1 MVAKSK
7 KKKLLIWGGIFIIIV
22 LVILAVTKKKD
33 GNVIKIT
40 TENAVKRTIIETV
53 SANGKIQP
61 EKDIK
66 ISPYISGE
74 VVELYVKEGDEVKK
88 GDLLAKIDPEIYKT
102 NYEQIEASLQMQKA
116 NMANSKARLAQAQAQ
131 FVKAEEDFK
140 RNKTLFEQKVISQS
154 DNDAAVSA
162 FAIAKAEVVAA
173 EENVKAAEFS
183 VNSSEASLREA
194 KENLSRT
201 AIFAPSDGT
210 VSQLS
215 VEKGER
221 VTGAS
226 QFSSGTEIMK
236 IANLERMIVLV
247 EVNENDIV
255 RVSLF
260 DTCIVEV
267 DAYLE
272 HKFKGLVTEMA
283 TSANITGVS
292 ADQVTNFEVKILL
305 LEESY
310 SDLIN
315 EGDFIRSPFR
325 PGMSATVDI
334 QTETAMGILT
344 IPIQAVTTRADT
356 TKVAEESVP
365 DPDTEEGSEEAE
377 ETKKE
382 DLVEVVFVYEE
393 GKAKM
398 KQVTTGIQNNMY
410 IEITDGIGENEEI
423 ITGPYRAVSKNL
435 KDNDPVKKV
444 DKKDLFKED

>member
-7 KKKLLIWGGIFIIIV
+7 KKKLLLWGGLVIIIV

-33 GNVIKIT
+33 GNHIKII
-40 TENAVKRTIIETV
+40 TENAQLRTIVETV

-74 VVELYVKEGDEVKK
+74 VVELYVKEGDEVSK

-140 RNKTLFEQKVISQS
+140 RSKQLYEQNVISQS
-154 DNDAAVSA
+154 DYDSAVSA
-162 FAIAKAEVVAA
+162 FAIAKAEVSAA

-183 VNSSEASLREA
+183 VSSSEAVLREA

-201 AIFAPSDGT
+201 AIYSPNNGT
-210 VSQLS
+210 VSRLS

-226 QFSSGTEIMK
+226 QFSSGTEIMR

-260 DTCIVEV
+260 DTCVVEV
-267 DAYLE
+267 DAYLDK
-272 HKFKGLVTEMA
+272 KFKGLVTEMA
-283 TSANITGVS
+283 TSANVTGVS

-310 SDLIN
+310 NDLIKAD
-315 EGDFIRSPFR
+315 DFIRSPFR

-334 QTETAMGILT
+334 QTETAMNILT
-344 IPIQAVTTRADT
+344 VPIQAVTTRADT
-356 TKVAEESVP
+356 TKVTAEAPPQESDEESNEDV
-365 DPDTEEGSEEAE
+365 A

-398 KQVTTGIQNNMY
+398 VKVTTGIQDNMF
-410 IEITDGIGENEEI
+410 IEITEGIEKDQEI
-423 ITGPYRAVSKNL
+423 ITGPYRAVSKKL
-435 KDNDPVKKV
+435 KDNDLVKKV

>member
-1 MVAKSK
+1 MVTKSK
-7 KKKLLIWGGIFIIIV
+7 KKKYLIGGGLLIIAI
-22 LVILAVTKKKD
+22 LVVLAVTKKKD
-33 GNVIKIT
+33 GNLIKIT
-40 TENAVKRTIIETV
+40 TENAISRTIIETV

-74 VVELYVKEGDEVKK
+74 VVDLFVKEGDEVVQ

-102 NYEQIEASLQMQKA
+102 TYEQIEAGLEMQRA
-116 NMANSKARLAQAQAQ
+116 NLANSKARLAQAQAQ
-131 FVKAEEDFK
+131 FVKSEEDFK
-140 RNKTLFEQKVISQS
+140 RTKKLFEQDVISQS
-154 DNDAAVSA
+154 DYDSAVSA
-162 FAIAKAEVVAA
+162 FAVAKAEVSAA
-173 EENVKAAEFS
+173 KENVKAAEFS
-183 VNSSEASLREA
+183 VSSSKASLREA
-194 KENLSRT
+194 NENLSRT
-201 AIFAPSDGT
+201 AIYAPNDGT
-210 VSQLS
+210 VSRLS

-226 QFSSGTEIMK
+226 QFSSGTEIMR
-236 IANLERMIVLV
+236 IANLERMIVQV

-255 RVSLF
+255 RVSLY
-260 DTCIVEV
+260 DTCVVEV

-272 HKFKGLVTEMA
+272 HKFKGIVTEMA

-310 SDLIN
+310 SDLIKDD
-315 EGDFIRSPFR
+315 GFIRSPFR

-334 QTETAMGILT
+334 QTETALNILT

-356 TKVAEESVP
+356 AKTNTDEAP
-365 DPDTEEGSEEAE
+365 IEEGEEAAE
-377 ETKKE
+377 SDTKKE
-382 DLVEVVFVYEE
+382 DLVEVVFVFEE

-398 KQVTTGIQNNMY
+398 VKVSTGIQDNMF
-410 IEITDGIGENEEI
+410 IEITEGIEVDQDI
-423 ITGPYRAVSKNL
+423 ITGPYRAVSKKL
-435 KDNDPVKKV
+435 KDGDLVKKV

>member
-1 MVAKSK
+1 MAAKSNK
-7 KKKLLIWGGIFIIIV
+7 KKYFILGGILIIAI
-22 LVILAVTKKKD
+22 LVILAVTKEKD
-33 GNVIKIT
+33 GNQVKIT
-40 TENAVKRTIIETV
+40 TENAISRTIIETV

-74 VVELYVKEGDEVKK
+74 VVDLFVKEGDEVVQ

-102 NYEQIEASLQMQKA
+102 TYEQIEAGLQMQRA
-116 NMANSKARLAQAQAQ
+116 NLANSKARLAQAEAQ
-131 FVKAEEDFK
+131 YVKSEEDFK
-140 RNKTLFEQKVISQS
+140 RVKKLFEQDVLSQS
-154 DNDAAVSA
+154 EYDSGVSVFAV
-162 FAIAKAEVVAA
+162 AKAEVTAA
-173 EENVKAAEFS
+173 KENVKAAEFS
-183 VNSSEASLREA
+183 VSSSKASLREA
-194 KENLSRT
+194 NENLSRT
-201 AIFAPSDGT
+201 AIYAPNDGT
-210 VSQLS
+210 VSRLS

-226 QFSSGTEIMK
+226 QFSSGTEIMR
-236 IANLERMIVLV
+236 IANLERMIVQV

-260 DTCIVEV
+260 DTCVVEV

-272 HKFKGLVTEMA
+272 HKFKGIVTEMA

-310 SDLIN
+310 SDLIKDD
-315 EGDFIRSPFR
+315 GFIRSPFR

-334 QTETAMGILT
+334 QTETALDILT
-344 IPIQAVTTRADT
+344 IPIQAVTTRVDT
-356 TKVAEESVP
+356 SKAKAEEAP
-365 DPDTEEGSEEAE
+365 TEEGE
-377 ETKKE
+377 ETAETDTNKE
-382 DLVEVVFVYEE
+382 DLVEVVFVYED

-398 KQVTTGIQNNMY
+398 VKVSTGIQDNMF
-410 IEITDGIGENEEI
+410 IEITEGIEKDQEI
-423 ITGPYRAVSKNL
+423 ITGPYRAVSKKL
-435 KDNDPVKKV
+435 KDNDLVKKV

>member
-7 KKKLLIWGGIFIIIV
+7 KKKLLIWGGLIIIAV
-22 LVILAVTKKKD
+22 LVILAVTKENE
-33 GNVIKIT
+33 GNLIKIT
-40 TENAVKRTIIETV
+40 TGNAISRTIVETV

-74 VVELYVKEGDEVKK
+74 VVDLFVKEGDEVVK

-102 NYEQIEASLQMQKA
+102 TYEQIEAGLQMQKA
-116 NMANSKARLAQAQAQ
+116 NLANSKARLAQAQAQ
-131 FVKAEEDFK
+131 FVKSEEDFK
-140 RNKTLFEQKVISQS
+140 RSKKLFEQNVISQS
-154 DNDAAVSA
+154 DYDSAVSG
-162 FAIAKAEVVAA
+162 FAVAKAEVSAA

-183 VNSSEASLREA
+183 VSSSKASLREA
-194 KENLSRT
+194 NENLSRT
-201 AIFAPSDGT
+201 AIYAPNDGT
-210 VSQLS
+210 VSRLS

-226 QFSSGTEIMK
+226 QFSSGTEIMR

-255 RVSLF
+255 RVSLY

-283 TSANITGVS
+283 TSANVTGVS

-310 SDLIN
+310 NDLIK
-315 EGDFIRSPFR
+315 EDDFIRSPFR

-334 QTETAMGILT
+334 QTETALDILT

-356 TKVAEESVP
+356 SKTSV
-365 DPDTEEGSEEAE
+365 EAE
-377 ETKKE
+377 PQEGDDENNEDVAETKKE
-382 DLVEVVFVYEE
+382 DLVEVVFVYED
-393 GKAKM
+393 GKAIM
-398 KQVTTGIQNNMY
+398 KKVSTGIQDNMF
-410 IEITDGIGENEEI
+410 IEITEGIEKDDEI
-423 ITGPYRAVSKNL
+423 ITGPYRAVSKKL
-435 KDNDPVKKV
+435 KDGDPVKKV